1 MQLEDA
7 VDAGTLA
14 WACLASWHAAQH
26 KEQVLTDAWGPA
38 EQDWAT
44 WKAALG
50 LSLYVQQ
57 NCLWAP
63 WGTCGGAVGEAGVGG
78 AAGAAGG
85 LGTFHLPC
93 LCPTDAKNVLFV
105 LLL

>member
-50 LSLYVQQ
+50 LPLYVQQ
-57 NCLWAP
+57 NCLWAL
-63 WGTCGGAVGEAGVGG
+63 WGTCGGAVGEAG